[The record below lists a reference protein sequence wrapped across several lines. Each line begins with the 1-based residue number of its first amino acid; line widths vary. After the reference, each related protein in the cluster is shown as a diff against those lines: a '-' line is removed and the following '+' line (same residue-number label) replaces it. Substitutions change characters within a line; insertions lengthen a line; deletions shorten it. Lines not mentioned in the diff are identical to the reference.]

1 MISFRTTLII
11 VLCTTYLVAYTQADT
26 IQIEPPSWW
35 IGMKNPNLQ
44 LMIRAKDISNLPVK
58 ITKQGVTLKKIT
70 KADHP
75 DFVFVDLAI
84 SSTTVPGNMMIQI
97 GNQKINYA
105 LQARNPGSANR
116 PGYNNADVIYLITP
130 DRFAN
135 GDPNNDNV
143 PNEVERVNRANKDGR
158 HGGDIRG
165 ITDHLDYIHDMGFTA
180 IWPTPLL
187 ENNLP
192 TYSYHGY
199 AISDFYKVD
208 PRFGSNE
215 SYRNMSAAA
224 KSKGLKIIMDV
235 VLNHCGSGHWWMKAM
250 PFKDWINYEGRYVNT
265 NHRRES
271 NMDPH
276 AASYDKE
283 LMTQGWFVPSMP
295 DLNQRNPFM
304 ATYLIQ
310 NTIWWIE
317 YADLAGLRIDTYPYV
332 DKTFS
337 ALWSKAVMNE
347 YPNLN
352 MVGEEWSYNPMI
364 TSYWQR
370 GMKNKDGYASSLRS
384 VMDFPLQDAVMR
396 SLNDDGHDLLN
407 GGWAHVYTTIAMD
420 FGYADA
426 GNLVIFPD
434 NHDMIRFYTQIHED
448 FDLWK
453 QGMTYLCTT
462 RGIPEIYYG
471 TEILTNTPSGKKDDG
486 EIRSDMPGGWI
497 GDSKNAFTKQ
507 GLTTKEIEAQSFLK
521 QLLHLR
527 NRTPA
532 LQSGRL
538 IHFAPEQGVYV
549 YFRLE
554 GNEKYMILLSKK
566 DSPVALNVNRYREV
580 LGVKPIYRNALTH
593 EIDPEDQA
601 LLIGKNGHKIYK
613 IE

>member
-1 MISFRTTLII
+1 M
-11 VLCTTYLVAYTQADT
+11 CTTYLISYTQRDT

-35 IGMKNPNLQ
+35 TGMKNPNLQ
-44 LMIRAKDISNLPVK
+44 LMIRAKDISNRPVK
-58 ITKQGVTLKKIT
+58 ISRQGITLKKIT
-70 KADHP
+70 KGDNP

-84 SSTTVPGNMMIQI
+84 SPASAPGNMVIQL
-97 GNQKINYA
+97 GNQKVNYV
-105 LQARNPGSANR
+105 LNARTPRSAAR
-116 PGYNNADVIYLITP
+116 QGYTNADAIYLITP

-143 PNEVERVNRANKDGR
+143 PDESEKVNRTNKNGR
-158 HGGDIRG
+158 HGGDIQG
-165 ITDHLDYIHDMGFTA
+165 IVDHLDYIRDLGFTA

-192 TYSYHGY
+192 TFSYHGY

-215 SYRNMSAAA
+215 SYRSMSESA
-224 KSKGLKIIMDV
+224 KSRGLKLIMDI
-235 VLNHCGSGHWWMKAM
+235 VLNHCGSGHWWMKDM
-250 PFKDWINYEGRYVNT
+250 PFKDWITYEGRYVNT

-276 AASYDKE
+276 ASAYDKE

-337 ALWSKAVMNE
+337 AQWSKAVMNE

-370 GMKNKDGYASSLRS
+370 GMKNKDGYTSSLRS
-384 VMDFPLQDAVMR
+384 VMDFPLQDAMVR
-396 SLNDDGHDLLN
+396 SLHDDGHDYMN
-407 GGWAHVYTTIAMD
+407 GGWSKVYSIMAMD
-420 FGYADA
+420 FIYADP

-453 QGMTYLCTT
+453 QGMVFTCTT
-462 RGIPEIYYG
+462 RGIPEMFYG

-497 GDSKNAFTKQ
+497 GDTKNAFTKQ
-507 GLTTKEIEAQSFLK
+507 GLTPKEIEAQSFLK
-521 QLLHLR
+521 QLLNLR
-527 NRTPA
+527 KRTPA

-538 IHFAPEQGVYV
+538 IHFAPEGGVYV
-549 YFRLE
+549 YFRIDA
-554 GNEKYMILLSKK
+554 NEKYMIMLSKRDGPVTLNANQFK
-566 DSPVALNVNRYREV
+566 EILGTSPV
-580 LGVKPIYRNALTH
+580 YRNALTH
-593 EIDPEDQA
+593 EIEPADQA
-601 LLIGKNGHKIYK
+601 MNIAKNGYKLFK